1 MIKVNQSMSQSSH
14 QQQQPLLLSYSSS
27 SSSLTS
33 WTLSPLSTHLQF
45 YQCCVSSTT
54 TTIRTTTTTTS
65 TYFICP
71 PTLLCPLHLRTCS
84 TSATSPFD
92 YSLLLHLLVPLLC
105 PGHSS
110 DVSSVH
116 QLLFKTTTTISIS
129 NRMKWIHEWFLSE
142 SRPIDPSIQW
152 SSPSWPT
159 AVPVRATNH
168 RRQNITE
175 DRKRKKI
182 REYIY
187 LLWYIL
193 TDDPKHD
200 TWAWPNFISERH
212 SVKKCHNPY
221 DTYTNEM
228 PVSCLFQ
235 LP

>member
-1 MIKVNQSMSQSSH
+1 MSW
-14 QQQQPLLLSYSSS
+14 SYSSS

-33 WTLSPLSTHLQF
+33 WTLSPFSTHLQF

-84 TSATSPFD
+84 TSATSPFY

-116 QLLFKTTTTISIS
+116 QLLFKTTTKISIS

-159 AVPVRATNH
+159 AVPVRATTY
-168 RRQNITE
+168 RRQNVTE
-175 DRKRKKI
+175 DRKRNVSYYRRQKKKRKI
-182 REYIY
+182 VSTYICFDIY
-187 LLWYIL
+187 LQMIL
-193 TDDPKHD
+193 SMILEHD
-200 TWAWPNFISERH
+200 QISFRSRH
-212 SVKKCHNPY
+212 SVKNVIVKSNFFCTFCFFLSFWKVPFWN
-221 DTYTNEM
+221 
-228 PVSCLFQ
+228 V
-235 LP
+235 

>member
-1 MIKVNQSMSQSSH
+1 MSQSSH
-14 QQQQPLLLSYSSS
+14 QQQQPLRLSYSSS

-33 WTLSPLSTHLQF
+33 WTLSPLSTHLES

-84 TSATSPFD
+84 TSATSPFY

-142 SRPIDPSIQW
+142 SRPFTHPQSLIDHH
-152 SSPSWPT
+152 
-159 AVPVRATNH
+159 H
-168 RRQNITE
+168 RDPLQYQSELPLTEDRMLQKTEKETSVITE
-175 DRKRKKI
+175 DRKRKEKSWVHI
-182 REYIY
+182 FALIY
-187 LLWYIL
+187 
-193 TDDPKHD
+193 
-200 TWAWPNFISERH
+200 
-212 SVKKCHNPY
+212 
-221 DTYTNEM
+221 TYK
-228 PVSCLFQ
+228 
-235 LP
+235 